1 MLWPLDHLLA
11 RSSLDGLPGIHDK
24 RILGKVAG
32 TGDIMR
38 YEEQGKSLLVFEA
51 QRKVQ
56 HIETDRDIQNGD
68 GSVSHQHLWSRG
80 QGTRNSHTLALPAAQ
95 LMRVLRDEL
104 LGRTQADAIEQSQHL
119 FPLFSRIVYMTMQ
132 PQWSTQ
138 VIADVMHRV
147 ERGEWVLEDYLHM
160 APISAQVGS
169 SLDIDRLTPEFDRAS
184 RRLVEPRQHASHR
197 GFATTAFSN
206 QCQGATRREGQRGIL
221 NCMHRR
227 LRTEQLELAQ
237 RKILAQMHS
246 LQDGRCSRRAR
257 PL

>member
-1 MLWPLDHLLA
+1 MLGPLDHLLA
-11 RSSLDGLPGIHDK
+11 RSTLDGLPGIHDK
-24 RILGKVAG
+24 RILSKVTG

-38 YEEQGKSLLVFEA
+38 DEEQGKPLLVFEA
-51 QRKVQ
+51 QQQVQ
-56 HIETDRDIQNGD
+56 HIETDRDIQHRDRFVGQ
-68 GSVSHQHLWSRG
+68 QHLWSRG
-80 QGTRNSHTLALPAAQ
+80 QGTRNSHTLALSAAQ

-104 LGRTQADAIEQSQHL
+104 LGRTQTDAIEQSQHL
-119 FPLFSRIVYMTMQ
+119 FPLFSRSVYMTMQ

-160 APISAQVGS
+160 AAISAQVGP

-184 RRLVEPRQHASHR
+184 RRLVEPCQHACHR

-221 NCMHRR
+221 NCMYRR
-227 LRTEQLELAQ
+227 GCPEQLELAQ

-246 LQDGRCSRRAR
+246 LQDGWGRDK
-257 PL
+257 